1 MNEQLY
7 TNCSILRDKAPV
19 VLPIKLSI
27 KVRGPD
33 IYKQIVQRYGIITK
47 SNTFPALILLRLLEN
62 AGGTTKLTN
71 ININNIKKIL
81 NMGIRQ
87 YINLYANIRSGQNA
101 TVSGSFF
108 NDTLSPGRYVIEEQV
123 NIRTDLIKDTK
134 HVVIPRL
141 MSYLQRID
149 DQNPGYGYQPV
160 SEKTSAITEL
170 VRTLPERI
178 VYQRERSENTKR
190 ENPRFRPD
198 LPGLHNF
205 TNYIQQEKSPFGRFN
220 PHYIFIK
227 NILEQKA
234 GSKNAIILSKYH
246 NQYHNP
252 KSNVRAIGDTFQPV
266 LAQIPQEKIQYQNS
280 IRTKNTNLLKRYQD
294 KDDNLLLADIDKAQA
309 NEIQIKKTGLF
320 SGLQHLNMPD
330 TPLFDEY
337 TNPVTADVPGLEV
350 SDNTKAKD
358 MVWHPLIHIEKKIPE
373 IDAIMAS
380 VQKRNKLVYEKHAA
394 FHGRTANRYLLT
406 EKNHIANKLISN
418 THIAGPGIMNAEAG
432 GTPEI
437 PGVLSHQ
444 DSILF
449 QHAGHAQ
456 TGVSGPLNV
465 SSNIIVRNPSGLV
478 FRNPIV
484 HNAGEGLENT
494 GKPDIIKTQRTE
506 INAENEDIIRTN
518 IPARGSIDDI
528 AIIAERVYKLLE
540 TRISIEKERRGL

>member
-62 AGGTTKLTN
+62 AGGTTKLTK

-81 NMGIRQ
+81 NTGIRQ

-101 TVSGSFF
+101 TVYGSYF
-108 NDTLSPGRYVIEEQV
+108 NDTLSPGRYVIKEQV
-123 NIRTDLIKDTK
+123 NIQTDLTKDTK

-149 DQNPGYGYQPV
+149 DQDPGYGYQPV
-160 SEKTSAITEL
+160 SAKTSAITEF

-178 VYQRERSENTKR
+178 VYQRE
-190 ENPRFRPD
+190 
-198 LPGLHNF
+198 
-205 TNYIQQEKSPFGRFN
+205 I
-220 PHYIFIK
+220 
-227 NILEQKA
+227 
-234 GSKNAIILSKYH
+234 SKNTIILSKDH
-246 NQYHNP
+246 NHI
-252 KSNVRAIGDTFQPV
+252 SNVQVIGDTFQPV
-266 LAQIPQEKIQYQNS
+266 LARTSQEKTHYQNS

-294 KDDNLLLADIDKAQA
+294 KDDNLVLADIDKTQA
-309 NEIQIKKTGLF
+309 SGIQIERTGLVP
-320 SGLQHLNMPD
+320 GLQHLKMPD
-330 TPLFDEY
+330 PPLFDKY
-337 TNPVTADVPGLEV
+337 TNPVVADIPGVGV
-350 SDNTKAKD
+350 SENTKAKD
-358 MVWHPLIHIEKKIPE
+358 VMWHPLIHIEEKIPE

-394 FHGRTANRYLLT
+394 FHRRTANRYLLT
-406 EKNHIANKLISN
+406 EKNNIAGKLISN
-418 THIAGPGIMNAEAG
+418 THIAIPGIMNPKAG
-432 GTPEI
+432 GTYKIPE
-437 PGVLSHQ
+437 VLSHQ
-444 DSILF
+444 DNILF

-456 TGVSGPLNV
+456 TGMSGPLNV
-465 SSNIIVRNPSGLV
+465 SSNNIVRNPSDLV
-478 FRNPIV
+478 FRNPSV
-484 HNAGEGLENT
+484 HSAGEDLENT

-506 INAENEDIIRTN
+506 IKTENEDIIGTFV
-518 IPARGSIDDI
+518 PARGSIDDI